1 MAKQIRYGAY
11 EDFKPEKMVTAEL
24 ACVVSGDP
32 AVSDGRSVYVCFTPG
47 VVKRLTTYA
56 DFERELEAESEEIR
70 SQFTQDIKD
79 AIQGALDAK
88 NAAETFVEQKE
99 QEIDSLITETQKT
112 TSDFVQQAQ
121 SDVNTAVTSANASKQ
136 AADEATQ
143 KALDAADK
151 ANEAAGGEIG
161 EKTVTFES
169 DDNLAPASFTTMP
182 LIASGGKLKDCIRSF
197 TTAVKNIRYLFN
209 VLGSSDISSIGDAT
223 VTGALAALM
232 RDKLNVSDVV
242 DNLLSTDGNKALSAA
257 MGKQLQGAVD
267 ELNTSLEVEML
278 QFTNSLFT
286 NNIPSWL
293 IKYGKIVVLS
303 VNSNWT
309 NVPQGSSVLFTLP
322 EKYRPIKQT
331 AAYMYG
337 LNNMLLTVAPN
348 GAVSL
353 YNYGNAINQTALVQG
368 NVTWIT
374 N

>member
-11 EDFKPEKMVTAEL
+11 ADFKPEKMVTAEL

-47 VVKRLTTYA
+47 IVKRLTTYA
-56 DFERELEAESEEIR
+56 DFERELAAESEEIR

-79 AIQGALDAK
+79 AIQDALDAK
-88 NAAETFVEQKE
+88 NAAETFVEQKG

-151 ANEAAGGEIG
+151 ANAAASGDTAEN
-161 EKTVTFES
+161 TVTFDSGDAETPTEWS
-169 DDNLAPASFTTMP
+169 LVPVIQSGEKHKSLFNKLSTM
-182 LIASGGKLKDCIRSF
+182 A
-197 TTAVKNIRYLFN
+197 KNVRYLWKLIGN
-209 VLGSSDISSIGDAT
+209 NDISEIGDAT

-242 DNLLSTDGNKALSAA
+242 NNLLSTDGNKALSAA

-267 ELNTSLEVEML
+267 ELNTRTESSLLNKMDCYYTL
-278 QFTNSLFT
+278 
-286 NNIPSWL
+286 PSSITKIVDL
-293 IKYGKIVVLS
+293 PIGIYALGTTESVKLTDRPPEANDGKITVIKTSSSDDQAILYLS
-303 VNSNWT
+303 GKMKSVYFGW
-309 NVPQGSSVLFTLP
+309 VYGS
-322 EKYRPIKQT
+322 KNI
-331 AAYMYG
+331 
-337 LNNMLLTVAPN
+337 
-348 GAVSL
+348 
-353 YNYGNAINQTALVQG
+353 
-368 NVTWIT
+368 TWVKMVG
-374 N
+374 

>member
-79 AIQGALDAK
+79 AIQDALDAK
-88 NAAETFVEQKE
+88 NAAETFVEQKG
-99 QEIDSLITETQKT
+99 QEIDGLITETQKT

-136 AADEATQ
+136 AADEATK

-151 ANEAAGGEIG
+151 ANAAASGDTAEN
-161 EKTVTFES
+161 TVTFDSGDAETPTAWS
-169 DDNLAPASFTTMP
+169 SVPVIQSGEKHKSLFYKLSTM
-182 LIASGGKLKDCIRSF
+182 A
-197 TTAVKNIRYLFN
+197 KNVRYLWKLIGN
-209 VLGSSDISSIGDAT
+209 NDISEIGDAT

-232 RDKLNVSDVV
+232 RDKLNATDVV

-267 ELNTSLEVEML
+267 ELNTSYNKRCFMSSMTDALV
-278 QFTNSLFT
+278 
-286 NNIPSWL
+286 
-293 IKYGKIVVLS
+293 G
-303 VNSNWT
+303 
-309 NVPQGSSVLFTLP
+309 GSSYAPSVLQLENGLYLGFTRQSGNFAYSGIFIVNLTNYAGGTSVV
-322 EKYRPIKQT
+322 KIGGQNAFMQT
-331 AAYMYG
+331 LQLSIDTTTKKLTISEHRYG
-337 LNNMLLTVAPN
+337 LDVLLYKV
-348 GAVSL
+348 V
-353 YNYGNAINQTALVQG
+353 
-368 NVTWIT
+368 
-374 N
+374 